1 MQKKTN
7 LPENLSY
14 HSTIL
19 TVPLDTSL
27 IPELT
32 DLLFS
37 AISSERTV
45 LVRAVAGLKKEV
57 DHYKTLLLT
66 EQEVSVQPGT
76 KAD

>member
-7 LPENLSY
+7 LADNLSY
-14 HSTIL
+14 HSNL
-19 TVPLDTSL
+19 LNVPLDTSI

-32 DLLFS
+32 DLLFR
-37 AISSERTV
+37 AISTERTV

-76 KAD
+76 NTD